1 MSDKNRYLIQVVG
14 PFLQG
19 SSIFNDLPWKI
30 DNEEQKI
37 EKIAIQIAPNDLPIV
52 DRNSPTCPANFLS
65 ETIERKIKLGSY
77 GDFNIGF
84 TGVFELDEI
93 EILQEDEVYF
103 YQNEP
108 ETTIID
114 IVLTKAKVIS

>member
-14 PFLQG
+14 PFSQG
-19 SSIFNDLPWKI
+19 SSIFNDLP
-30 DNEEQKI
+30 
-37 EKIAIQIAPNDLPIV
+37 IV
-52 DRNSPTCPANFLS
+52 DRNSSTCPANFLS
-65 ETIERKIKLGSY
+65 ETIERKIKLGNY